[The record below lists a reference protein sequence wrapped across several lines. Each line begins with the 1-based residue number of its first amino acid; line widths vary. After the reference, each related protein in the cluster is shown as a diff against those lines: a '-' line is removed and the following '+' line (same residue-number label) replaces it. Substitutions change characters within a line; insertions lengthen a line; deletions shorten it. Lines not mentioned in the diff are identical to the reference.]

1 MPHETAGF
9 KDALHMHTHMT
20 EVINQNDKATD
31 VTSCGESEQQVVN
44 GGGGSKA
51 EVK

>member
-1 MPHETAGF
+1 MDT
-9 KDALHMHTHMT
+9 LHMHTHMT
-20 EVINQNDKATD
+20 EVMNQNDKGTYF
-31 VTSCGESEQQVVN
+31 TSCDKSEQQVVD

>member
-1 MPHETAGF
+1 
-9 KDALHMHTHMT
+9 MHTHMT
-20 EVINQNDKATD
+20 EVINQNDKGD
-31 VTSCGESEQQVVN
+31 FTSCDKSEQQVVN

>member
-1 MPHETAGF
+1 MDT
-9 KDALHMHTHMT
+9 LHMHTHMT
-20 EVINQNDKATD
+20 EVMNQNDKGTYF
-31 VTSCGESEQQVVN
+31 TSCGKSEQQVVD

>member
-1 MPHETAGF
+1 MVGKQTSH
-9 KDALHMHTHMT
+9 LRS
-20 EVINQNDKATD
+20 DK
-31 VTSCGESEQQVVN
+31 SEQQVVN

>member
-1 MPHETAGF
+1 
-9 KDALHMHTHMT
+9 MHNHMT
-20 EVINQNDKATD
+20 EVIDQNDKRGTD
-31 VTSCGESEQQVVN
+31 FTSCDKSEQQIVD